1 MIFVVMVDCEIGNKG
16 VFEMIRKS
24 IEEGNMDFEIF
35 FFIVLFDFVYVGKS
49 LKVLFSNWWF
59 KLNNE
64 CSNIGLF
71 CILWNCFI
79 FDIMF
84 KVRKFI
90 LWNDY
95 VKNKD
100 C

>member
-1 MIFVVMVDCEIGNKG
+1 MVDCEIGNKG

-71 CILWNCFI
+71 CIL
-79 FDIMF
+79 
-84 KVRKFI
+84 
-90 LWNDY
+90 
-95 VKNKD
+95 
-100 C
+100 